1 MNQRRPNGIMAGEC
15 NPLMDGSVAADSRE
29 MAGLP
34 THAWVLIGAIIA
46 VTVLGVLHI
55 LAHMV
60 REDELVW
67 QHRQSV
73 KTLRDEYA
81 RRLQQL
87 KDSGELDLDVGGG
100 TSDVDIVHE
109 SPARHAA

>member
-1 MNQRRPNGIMAGEC
+1 MSQRKPNGIMAGEC
-15 NPLMDGSVAADSRE
+15 NPLMDCSVAADSRE

-34 THAWVLIGAIIA
+34 TQAWMLIGAIIA
-46 VTVLGVLHI
+46 ATVLGVLHI

-73 KTLRDEYA
+73 KLLRDEYS

-87 KDSGELDLDVGGG
+87 KDSGELDLEIDGVTGE
-100 TSDVDIVHE
+100 VDIVE
-109 SPARHAA
+109 DEPAKHAA

>member
-1 MNQRRPNGIMAGEC
+1 
-15 NPLMDGSVAADSRE
+15 MDCSVAADSRR
-29 MAGLP
+29 MVGLP
-34 THAWVLIGAIIA
+34 LQAWMVIGAIIA
-46 VTVLGVLHI
+46 GTVLGVLHI

-73 KTLRDEYA
+73 KTLRDVYA

-87 KDSGELDLDVGGG
+87 KDAGELDPEIEGVMGE
-100 TSDVDIVHE
+100 VDIIE
-109 SPARHAA
+109 DEPAKQAA